1 MSADKTIWECPVYT
15 LSSQLDGAQRLVIQA
30 ASAALQDNG
39 VPLSLLAEWLFAN
52 FQIGLFSGSANP
64 LTATGNNGDL
74 YLQNGTLIKQK
85 IAGSWVLKWTLSVP
99 PFPVEFSVSA
109 GDAIPFN
116 IPISANPTFSKN
128 ASFLYYTNNAFSF
141 QDYQVKRNFTG
152 STFVSFDFYGHDDGT
167 GHFMEDATIVM
178 KP

>member
-15 LSSQLDGAQRLVIQA
+15 LSSQLDGSQRLVIQA

-52 FQIGLFSGSANP
+52 FQIGLFSGTANP

-99 PFPVEFSVSA
+99 PVPEDIAVTTST
-109 GDAIPFN
+109 
-116 IPISANPTFSKN
+116 ANPLTILLSDHPTFDKNADFLYWVSNVGFKDFTVTRTFS
-128 ASFLYYTNNAFSF
+128 
-141 QDYQVKRNFTG
+141 G
-152 STFVSFDFYGHDDGT
+152 STFTGWTFFGHDDGA
-167 GHFMEDATIVM
+167 GHFLEAATITI